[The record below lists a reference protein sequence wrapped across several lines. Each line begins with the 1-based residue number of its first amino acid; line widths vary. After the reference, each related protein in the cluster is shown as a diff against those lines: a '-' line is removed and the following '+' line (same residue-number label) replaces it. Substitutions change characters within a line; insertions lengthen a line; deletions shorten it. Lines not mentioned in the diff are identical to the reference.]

1 MRIRSPRQKA
11 TMGFREWEKP
21 GYAKKRK
28 KERNVVIRIP
38 PSKPPIQITAEHVI
52 VVLEKI

>member
-1 MRIRSPRQKA
+1 
-11 TMGFREWEKP
+11 MGFRDWEKP
-21 GYAKKRK
+21 GYAQKKRKKERK

-52 VVLEKI
+52 VDLEKI